1 MQVNRGESIGPARP
15 RPSPAQPLIGKRIL
29 IVEDEAL
36 VALDLEMT
44 LRAAGAETVGPC
56 LRLARALAMAER
68 ETVDGVVLDIRL
80 GREESYPIADLLHE
94 RGVAIVFHSG
104 HADARH
110 LHARYPGAGSCPKP
124 CTPAT
129 LVRTLARTIGDEAEA
144 GF

>member
-1 MQVNRGESIGPARP
+1 M
-15 RPSPAQPLIGKRIL
+15 QPLIGKRIL

-44 LRAAGAETVGPC
+44 LKAAGAETVGPC

-80 GREESYPIADLLHE
+80 GREESYPVADLLHAQ
-94 RGVAIVFHSG
+94 GVAIVFHSG
-104 HADARH
+104 HTDTGH

-129 LVRTLARTIGDEAEA
+129 LVRTLVRTIDDDESRS
-144 GF
+144 